1 MELIFFKIWANIMSI
16 ISLLILL
23 DYDCAKL
30 SFDMVLYGCRENTT
44 DIYAKILG
52 RIKKWK

>member
-1 MELIFFKIWANIMSI
+1 MSI

-52 RIKKWK
+52 RIKKWKWK